1 MWSRDMQKEALLSLR
16 QAMATGNL
24 VNLKKT
30 SEMSPIKDEILA
42 SYSKQN
48 FCRKLKKSNI

>member
-24 VNLKKT
+24 VNLEKT

-48 FCRKLKKSNI
+48 FCRKLKKNNI

>member
-1 MWSRDMQKEALLSLR
+1 MQKEAVLPLSLT
-16 QAMATGNL
+16 MVTGNL
-24 VNLKKT
+24 VNLKKN

-48 FCRKLKKSNI
+48 F